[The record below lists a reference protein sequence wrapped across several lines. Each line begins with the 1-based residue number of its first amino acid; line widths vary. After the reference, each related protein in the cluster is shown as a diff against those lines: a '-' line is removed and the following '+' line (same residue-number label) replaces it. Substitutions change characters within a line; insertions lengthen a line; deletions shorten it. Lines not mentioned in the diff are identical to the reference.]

1 MSNCTICII
10 LVFHMSRG
18 TICIYKTFTC
28 RVFHRRYTA
37 ELLPIQC
44 KILFK
49 KYYYLSRVSNFF
61 ICKMTITC
69 HVALSVDKIVTY
81 VKLSYLYIYKT
92 SIICVCSVMLS
103 VFMTKCITFTFL
115 YLYITLSHITCY
127 YLYKRPSC
135 HVALSVY
142 KIISPVTCYYISHVR
157 CYYIRI

>member
-18 TICIYKTFTC
+18 TICIHVACFTAVIQLNYC
-28 RVFHRRYTA
+28 RYNVKSYSKSTITCHVF
-37 ELLPIQC
+37 LI
-44 KILFK
+44 
-49 KYYYLSRVSNFF
+49 FF

-69 HVALSVDKIVTY
+69 HVALSVDKIITY

-103 VFMTKCITFTFL
+103 VFMTKCITFTCL

-127 YLYKRPSC
+127 YLYIRPSC

-142 KIISPVTCYYISHVR
+142 KTISPVTCYYISHVR